1 MMQKG
6 RSKMKL
12 YEIRSELEFVLD
24 SVQVD
29 EETGEILGASD
40 TLDKIEKNLEEKA
53 LNTAKYIKNQLAEA
67 KAIREEEIE
76 LADRRKVIENKAEY
90 WKKYLAYNLKGE
102 KYQDSQVAIS
112 WLKSQSIVIDPNVV
126 ISTVYSKVK
135 IEPDKVK
142 MKKAI
147 KSGEKIN
154 GVELITKS
162 NIQIK

>member
-1 MMQKG
+1 
-6 RSKMKL
+6 MKL

>member
-1 MMQKG
+1 
-6 RSKMKL
+6 MKL

-112 WLKSQSIVIDPNVV
+112 WRKSESIVIDPNAV
-126 ISTVYSKVK
+126 IPSQFSKVK
-135 IEPDKVK
+135 VEPDKAK
-142 MKKAI
+142 MKKVI
-147 KSGEKIN
+147 KSGENIN